1 MDYPVLQLGMLV
13 CFIAMLVM
21 LLITRWRT
29 EKLYP
34 WEKTP
39 PINWTAVMITIGVVI
54 AAAFLVGRDSATR
67 ETGLGVDIPY
77 PALVIAGGILGGAAG
92 FVGGAIGGWIET
104 YFFSSWA
111 RILDARGRS
120 AVAAVGVEN
129 GKNFGVR
136 LGSITGAL
144 GAAFGHLVPLW
155 AFLLGAL
162 LFALML
168 ARTASRNL
176 SESVEGLTGSII
188 AGFLVGSA
196 AGYMCLYL
204 FRG

>member
-1 MDYPVLQLGMLV
+1 MDYSVLHLGMLV
-13 CFIAMLVM
+13 CLIAMLVM

-39 PINWTAVMITIGVVI
+39 PINWTALMLCMCVLIG
-54 AAAFLVGRDSATR
+54 AAFLAGSDLAIP
-67 ETGLGVDIPY
+67 ETDLGVELPY
-77 PALVIAGGILGGAAG
+77 PALIIAGGLLGAAAG

-120 AVAAVGVEN
+120 AVAVVGVEN

-144 GAAFGHLVPLW
+144 GAAFGHLIPLW
-155 AFLLGAL
+155 AFLTGAL
-162 LFALML
+162 LFALVL

-176 SESVEGLTGSII
+176 TESVEGLSGSII

-196 AGYMCLYL
+196 AGYVCLYL
-204 FRG
+204 FRA